1 MPKQVLAT
9 IGADKDSPLQITDGI
24 ITISGDA
31 LIEVTDMSGRTIAR
45 ANGSTLDATTL
56 VKGVYIAKATLD
68 NKVYTLKFI
77 KL

>member
-1 MPKQVLAT
+1 
-9 IGADKDSPLQITDGI
+9 
-24 ITISGDA
+24 
-31 LIEVTDMSGRTIAR
+31 MSGRTIAR